1 VSSSYAS
8 VPFQEALRAFDARLQ
23 RRWAAQEGGAPEGLR
38 AYRAAWLQHFA
49 HPGETCTQ
57 AEMLGKCA
65 QAAPLLVSDFH
76 PLARSG
82 RMLARILREVPWA
95 KPPRVVLELLPAS
108 VAVPAAELGSDPEIR
123 LVDGRL
129 LREALPE
136 LYEAILACH
145 ADLHGAWVAGT
156 PSERDEAAAGDWLTR
171 QNTREARPEILF
183 FGDWHLAPPHLPAAL
198 SRRGAQPVCVHQSP
212 APLWSRTLTQD
223 GESILRLGSNHYA
236 WMHTPPLAFWTTSR
250 QEVDAGTDP
259 EEAEASAGLIEELAQ
274 GICEILDLPA
284 PVEALTVLGPR
295 AWPGFWRSLP
305 LQQRQVLQEHAAPLV
320 PVLHPHE
327 ATLFAPRQPSWN
339 QLVDAAAACVAQQ
352 SALSKPANTAAWI
365 TFRRLWARAWNPF
378 LPTRS
383 RHELRQEL
391 GIASGVGGLRAA
403 EAASGYLDQLVL
415 GERVAEALH
424 RHPLLDRAA
433 LRTLLRE
440 GRHAF
445 IWHHGVSTIQASPLS
460 A

>member
-1 VSSSYAS
+1 VSSSHAS
-8 VPFQEALRAFDARLQ
+8 VPFQEALRAFEARLQ
-23 RRWAAQEGGAPEGLR
+23 RRWTAQEGGAPAGLR

-49 HPGETCTQ
+49 HPGEPCTH
-57 AEMLGKCA
+57 AEMIGKCA

-82 RMLARILREVPWA
+82 RMLARILREVAWV

-108 VAVPAAELGSDPEIR
+108 VAVAAADLHTESEIP

-129 LREALPE
+129 LHEALPE
-136 LYEAILACH
+136 LFEAILVCG
-145 ADLHGAWVAGT
+145 ADLRGAWVPGT
-156 PSERDEAAAGDWLTR
+156 PAERDETAAGDWLTR
-171 QNTREARPEILF
+171 QNAVEPRPEVLF

-198 SRRGAQPVCVHQSP
+198 ARRGAKPVCVHQSP
-212 APLWSRTLTQD
+212 APLWSRAMTEN
-223 GESILRLGSNHYA
+223 GESTLRLGADHYA
-236 WMHTPPLAFWTTSR
+236 WMHTPPLAFWTSAR
-250 QEVDAGTDP
+250 QEEDSASNLD
-259 EEAEASAGLIEELAQ
+259 EAEATASLIEELAQ
-274 GICEILDLPA
+274 GICEILDLPE
-284 PVEALTVLGPR
+284 PVETPTVLGSR

-305 LQQRQVLQEHAAPLV
+305 IAQRQVLEEHSAPLV
-320 PVLHPHE
+320 PVLHPNE
-327 ATLFAPRQPSWN
+327 ATMFAPRMPSWN
-339 QLVDAAAACVAQQ
+339 QLVDAAAACVAQE
-352 SALSKPANTAAWI
+352 SALSTPANTAAWV
-365 TFRRLWARAWNPF
+365 TFRRIWARAWNPF
-378 LPTRS
+378 LPTRG
-383 RHELRQEL
+383 RTELRIEL

-403 EAASGYLDQLVL
+403 EAAGGYLDQLVL